1 MNIEE
6 FRNYCLSL
14 PQVEE
19 KRPFDEFTLCYYIA
33 GKIFALADLE
43 NCTYSNLKCNPDRAV
58 ELREQYNA
66 ITPGWHMNK
75 KHWNSVAFHS
85 DVNDTLYKELI
96 WHSYNCVILSLPK
109 KSQHLYELL

>member
-1 MNIEE
+1 MNIED

-14 PQVEE
+14 PNVEE
-19 KRPFDEFTLCYYIA
+19 KQPFDEYTLCYYIA
-33 GKIFALADLE
+33 GKIFALTDLE
-43 NCTYSNLKCNPDRAV
+43 HSTYANLKCNPEKAI
-58 ELREQYNA
+58 ELRERYRG

-96 WHSYNCVILSLPK
+96 RHSYNCVILSLPK

>member
-43 NCTYSNLKCNPDRAV
+43 NCTYSNLKCKLI
-58 ELREQYNA
+58 E
-66 ITPGWHMNK
+66 
-75 KHWNSVAFHS
+75 HS
-85 DVNDTLYKELI
+85 SDHIGFKVDSMK
-96 WHSYNCVILSLPK
+96 LP
-109 KSQHLYELL
+109 